1 LRETSRAFVC
11 SRFVG
16 SWPENAIQGAGR
28 PSAAYWAAALRCV
41 LVLLA
46 GLAALACLTGSALG
60 APVPAPPSTIDGPS
74 PDIVGLSDLSIARD
88 GTGGLVYL
96 KKVSG
101 IAHVFV
107 SRLVGGT
114 FQPPEQLDATL
125 PGASSQPV
133 IAAGNDGLL
142 TIAFINAG
150 GLYGVTRASVAD
162 AYGPATDLFA
172 GAANPSLQM
181 TLLGKAYVAF
191 TATGAGGH
199 DVRSAFFNGGQ
210 WALDPLPLDA
220 NPASDAGTGSGRPQV
235 AASGDG
241 VAIVAWGE
249 GGHVY
254 SRRVWGISPSVVF
267 AQADVPS
274 LGGWQEVSA
283 DEPAIGIGGDSSY
296 ASVAFHEV
304 FSNGS
309 SQQSR
314 VLMRRLRASTFD
326 PVTQPDGIST
336 PSTAQAD
343 QPALAVNE
351 YGRGFVS
358 SVQTDSNQ
366 LFATHLGTNG
376 AADHPFRFDSLHN
389 STLPY
394 ATPATAG
401 LTSNLIAWQQDSG
414 VPATPEIRVRY
425 AADGSNLG
433 PELVLSTPTQGATDA
448 ADGLSAAGDASGNA
462 AVAWVQRSP
471 VDKQIVVDQM
481 YQPPSGFVPN
491 LVFGYL
497 RTSQPTLSWT
507 PARDQWGPI
516 RYIVSVDGVQVA
528 QTFATSLRLP
538 APLADGPHSWA
549 VTAVNP
555 AGLTSVMRP
564 ASFWI
569 DTVPPQGTLT
579 LTGKLAP
586 KKLLHAHVSYTD
598 APPPVRPASASGV
611 VDVLIKWGDGSSYH
625 ISHGKFHAY
634 ERAGRYTITVVI
646 TDRAGNSV
654 TLREPVKIAAPKP
667 RPKRGGKPPAGK
679 HK

>member
-1 LRETSRAFVC
+1 MA
-11 SRFVG
+11 
-16 SWPENAIQGAGR
+16 
-28 PSAAYWAAALRCV
+28 
-41 LVLLA
+41 LA
-46 GLAALACLTGSALG
+46 GLPGSAHA
-60 APVPAPPSTIDGPS
+60 APVPAPPTTIDGPS

-96 KKVSG
+96 KQVSG
-101 IAHVFV
+101 NAHVFV
-107 SRLVGGT
+107 SRLAGGT
-114 FQPPEQLDATL
+114 FQPPEQVDASL

-150 GLYGVTRASVAD
+150 GLYEVTRPGAAD
-162 AYGPATDLFA
+162 PYGPATGLFA

-181 TLLGKAYVAF
+181 TLLGKAYIAF
-191 TATGAGGH
+191 TAAGSGGH
-199 DVRSAFFNGGQ
+199 DVRTAFFDGAH

-220 NPASDAGTGSGRPQV
+220 SPADDAGIGAGRPQV

-249 GGHVY
+249 DGHVY

-283 DEPAIGIGGDSSY
+283 DEPTIGTGGDSSY
-296 ASVAFHEV
+296 ASVVFHEV

-309 SQQSR
+309 AHQSR

-326 PVTQPDGIST
+326 PVTQPDGLVT
-336 PSTAQAD
+336 PGAAQAD
-343 QPALAVNE
+343 QPGLAVNE
-351 YGRGFVS
+351 YGRGFVTS
-358 SVQTDSNQ
+358 AQTDSNQ
-366 LFATHLGTNG
+366 LWASHLGTNG
-376 AADHPFRFDSLHN
+376 TADRPFRVDSLPN
-389 STLPY
+389 SSLPY

-414 VPATPEIRVRY
+414 LPATPEIRARY
-425 AADGSNLG
+425 APDGVNLG
-433 PELVLSTPTQGATDA
+433 PELVLSTPTQGAADA
-448 ADGLSAAGDASGNA
+448 ADGLSAAGDAAGNA

-471 VDKQIVVDQM
+471 VDKRIVVDQM

-497 RTSQPTLSWT
+497 RASQPVLSWT

-516 RYIVSVDGVQVA
+516 HYVVSVDGFEVA

-538 APLADGPHSWA
+538 APLAEGPHSWA
-549 VTAVNP
+549 VRAVNP
-555 AGLTSVMRP
+555 AGLTSAMRP
-564 ASFWI
+564 ARFWI

-579 LTGKLAP
+579 LTGKFAP
-586 KKLLHAHVSYTD
+586 KKLLHASVSYTD
-598 APPPVRPASASGV
+598 APPPVPPASASGV
-611 VDVLIKWGDGSSYH
+611 AEVLIKWGDGSSYH

-634 ERAGRYTITVVI
+634 ERAGRYTITVLI

-654 TLREPVKIAAPKP
+654 TLRQPVKIVAAKP
-667 RPKRGGKPPAGK
+667 RPKHGGRPPARK